1 MFPGSPQEEKG
12 SQARALAQEDV
23 VLAPI
28 TEHCGAPTGAPNE
41 LNPTFL
47 VALPALC

>member
-1 MFPGSPQEEKG
+1 MFPGNPQEERW
-12 SQARALAQEDV
+12 SQAGAWEDV

-28 TEHCGAPTGAPNE
+28 MEHCGAPTGAPNE
-41 LNPTFL
+41 LNLTFL